1 MTAEYSMVAVELAQL
16 HISDDSDILC
26 LLNLESHIGALA
38 INRLM
43 LHN

>member
-1 MTAEYSMVAVELAQL
+1 MLAVDLAQL
-16 HISDDSDILC
+16 HISDDSDVLC

-43 LHN
+43 LRS